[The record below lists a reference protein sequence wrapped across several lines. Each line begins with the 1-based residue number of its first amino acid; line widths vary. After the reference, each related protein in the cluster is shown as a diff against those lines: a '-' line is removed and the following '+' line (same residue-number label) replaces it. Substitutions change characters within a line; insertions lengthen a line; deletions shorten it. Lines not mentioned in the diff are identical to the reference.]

1 MTERRSVVNSGA
13 EPVPIGSVPPVGEI
27 PAKMHAQVVRPAR
40 YGEPAGAFEPEVVDV
55 PPIGPDEVL
64 VAVMAAGI
72 NYNNVWAARGYPVDQ
87 VALRQKQGDTEDFHV
102 GGSDLSGIVYAVG
115 DAVDGVAVGD
125 HVVVH
130 HGYWLPTIPGCRPAR
145 IR

>member
-1 MTERRSVVNSGA
+1 MADRRSVVNGGA
-13 EPVPIGSVPPVGEI
+13 DPVEIGSLPPVGEV
-27 PAKMHAQVVRPAR
+27 PARMHAQVVRPAR
-40 YGEPAGAFEPEVVDV
+40 YGEPASAFEPEVVET

-115 DAVDGVAVGD
+115 DAVDDVGVRSEERRVGKE
-125 HVVVH
+125 
-130 HGYWLPTIPGCRPAR
+130 CRSGW
-145 IR
+145 